1 MPDEDFGSV
10 RMQNVVPRFVNDP
23 GKVNSTGG
31 AIGQDNAEIYG
42 EWLALSTEEQ
52 QRLEQS
58 GVI

>member
-1 MPDEDFGSV
+1 MPDADFGTV

-23 GKVNSTGG
+23 GKVRSTGG

-42 EWLALSTEEQ
+42 GWLALDAAERD
-52 QRLEQS
+52 RLKQA